1 MNEAR
6 AKAILD
12 HFLGG
17 EPRGFDRG
25 PEEDGAVRERF
36 AEDLAQARRGEL
48 DAWTSHKDT
57 LLAFVLLLDQV
68 SRHVH
73 RGTKEA
79 YASDAKAQATVL
91 VSIARG
97 LDGQLSPE
105 QRAYFYLPLMHAEDP
120 AVQERA
126 VELYRELGFSSFIE
140 AAERHREIVERFGRF
155 PDRNALLGRDSTP
168 EEQRFLGQP

>member
-1 MNEAR
+1 MNETR

-12 HFLGG
+12 FFFGD
-17 EPRGFDRG
+17 ERGFDRG
-25 PEEDGAVRERF
+25 AEADGAVRERF
-36 AEDLAQARRGEL
+36 AEDLELARAGEL

-57 LLAFVLLLDQV
+57 LLAFVLLLDQM

-97 LDGQLSPE
+97 LDQQLSPE

-126 VELYRELGFSSFIE
+126 VELYRELGFPTFIE
-140 AAERHREIVERFGRF
+140 AAERHREIVDRFGRF

-168 EEQRFLGQP
+168 EERTFLAQP